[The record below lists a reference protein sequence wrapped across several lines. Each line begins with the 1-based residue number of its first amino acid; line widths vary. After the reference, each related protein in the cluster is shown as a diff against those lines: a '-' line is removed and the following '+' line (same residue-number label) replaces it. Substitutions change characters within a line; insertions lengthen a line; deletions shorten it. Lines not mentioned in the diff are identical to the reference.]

1 MNYQNQNINV
11 MTPSNYYGT
20 TGQPVEKKSKKILFV
35 ALAVAIVVAI
45 IGGLVIL
52 SVVNNNNSSPGSI
65 QQRENTAVL
74 DLYANLDNEMTL
86 EELKQ
91 ELTDSKMNAEI
102 IVEDGGFGSIVFS
115 DYSDAIYFYIDRE
128 DENYEEPVL
137 EISEED
143 DGLDENGNRKII
155 NIVNTYQ
162 PVDKVYDFRYSNEE
176 SPENNIGIYYD
187 ETDNVYEVFNGVDS
201 FQFTTKQEAIAA
213 YLSPFT
219 ADQQTEEE
227 E

>member
-11 MTPSNYYGT
+11 MTPSNYYGA

-74 DLYANLDNEMTL
+74 DLYANLDSEMTL

-91 ELTDSKMNAEI
+91 ELTDSKMDAEI

-115 DYSDAIYFYIDRE
+115 DYTDAIYFYIDRE
-128 DENYEEPVL
+128 DENYEEPVV